1 MKQVSNL
8 YSCWSF
14 NFTKLAWVV
23 HLGIYLK
30 LNMTFIAAAIPS
42 TPILGIL
49 HMRHR
54 CNKIEW
60 FIYLCGGAYLWVAFG
75 FKDLINRPR
84 CRILICR
91 SVAPG
96 LILKTFRWTTW
107 EVKFFQTMNIRCW
120 RSLNFW
126 SRCPVMVVSK
136 QNICGPMLSS
146 NTPSLMW
153 ICKIIKAVI

>member
-96 LILKTFRWTTW
+96 LIKNIQMNDLGGRIFSDH
-107 EVKFFQTMNIRCW
+107 EYQMLEEFKFLEQ
-120 RSLNFW
+120 
-126 SRCPVMVVSK
+126 V
-136 QNICGPMLSS
+136 SS
-146 NTPSLMW
+146 NGR
-153 ICKIIKAVI
+153 I